1 MPKVK
6 NWGEKELNFIQIS
19 SKQAAVWDEVRAIF
33 PELLRE
39 EQVYMRPWRVSKILI
54 NRNSFHVNRFRYALK
69 F

>member
-39 EQVYMRPWRVSKILI
+39 EQVYMHNLEETLTSIENI
-54 NRNSFHVNRFRYALK
+54 NKQK
-69 F
+69 FISC

>member
-19 SKQAAVWDEVRAIF
+19 SKQAAVWDEVRALF

-39 EQVYMRPWRVSKILI
+39 EQVYMHNLEETLTSIENI
-54 NRNSFHVNRFRYALK
+54 NKQK
-69 F
+69 FISC

>member
-39 EQVYMRPWRVSKILI
+39 EQVYMRNLEETLTSIENI
-54 NRNSFHVNRFRYALK
+54 NKQK
-69 F
+69 FISC

>member
-39 EQVYMRPWRVSKILI
+39 EQVYMHNLEETLTRIENI
-54 NRNSFHVNRFRYALK
+54 NKQK
-69 F
+69 FISC